1 MYIHSIIIIS
11 ISYCYNCIYMIFV
24 QYLYETLLKYVY
36 SYKDVLML
44 NYICQLN
51 LPINFNFDA
60 NLANGKKR
68 EGGTL
73 ER

>member
-1 MYIHSIIIIS
+1 
-11 ISYCYNCIYMIFV
+11 MIFV
-24 QYLYETLLKYVY
+24 QYLYENLLKYVY
-36 SYKDVLML
+36 KYEDLLML

-60 NLANGKKR
+60 NLANGKIR
-68 EGGTL
+68 EGGIL